1 MSLSQVTP
9 PHGILREKKS
19 SNYQENGLMPL
30 QPKCLA
36 TTVGSLPLDD
46 AREATQLILTYTPQ
60 IPAWV
65 QLAKRPQE
73 GMLIQFNQGLPGIR
87 KSDQKMYFDTEV
99 PEFNDEVSHFYED
112 YLAAIDNHSP
122 NLDPF
127 SLTPEYAEGFSA
139 FIEALNQSDTR
150 PIALKGQITG
160 PFTLAT
166 SLTDEKGKSAFY
178 HPQLRDIVVKTLAL
192 KAAWQIQKLHLFDVP
207 VIISLDEPS
216 LVGFGSSAY
225 LGITAN
231 EVQKDLNEIITLI
244 HSEKAYVAV
253 HCCEN
258 TDWSMLLEADIDILS
273 FDAYSFFEKVL
284 LYAEPL
290 KTFIDR
296 GGILAWGLIPTSS
309 SEHIQNETISSL
321 IDKWESHVQHLA
333 HKGFDTTKV
342 IEQSLI
348 TPSCGAGSLSVD
360 DALRVLHLL
369 QGVSREL
376 QERHFT

>member
-1 MSLSQVTP
+1 MS
-9 PHGILREKKS
+9 
-19 SNYQENGLMPL
+19 L

-87 KSDQKMYFDTEV
+87 VSDQKMYFDTEV

-127 SLTPEYAEGFSA
+127 SLTPEYAEGFGA
-139 FIEALNQSDTR
+139 LIDALNQSDAK
-150 PIALKGQITG
+150 PIALKGQVTG

-231 EVQKDLNEIITLI
+231 DVQKDLNEITSFI
-244 HSEKAYVAV
+244 HDRNAYVAV

-284 LYAEPL
+284 LYAAPL

-296 GGILAWGLIPTSS
+296 GGILAWGLIPTSN
-309 SEHIQNETISSL
+309 SEYIQNETTSSL
-321 IDKWESHVQHLA
+321 IDKWESHVEQLA
-333 HKGFDTTKV
+333 LKGVDTTKA

-348 TPSCGAGSLSVD
+348 TPSCGAGSLPAD
-360 DALRVLHLL
+360 DALRVLELL

-376 QERHFT
+376 QRCHFP